1 MSMQVKNYAIAG
13 GTSGIGKALA
23 EQLLAEGHRVFVCS
37 RKAEGLLSGAEHIIW
52 DALEEQAPAG
62 LPEVL
67 HGVVYTPGSIN
78 LRMFRSLKT
87 SDFQHDF
94 SISVLGAVR
103 FLQAV
108 HPALKA
114 SGSGSAVLFST
125 VAVGQGMP
133 FHASVAAAKGAVEGL
148 VRSLAA
154 EWAPVVRVNAI
165 APSLVETPMAA
176 RLLDTDAKRE
186 ASAKRHPLARYGKAE
201 EIAALAAFLLSD
213 HAGWISGQ
221 VIGADGGLSTLRT
234 Q

>member
-1 MSMQVKNYAIAG
+1 MQVKNFAIAG

-23 EQLLAEGHRVFVCS
+23 EQLIDAGHRVFVCS
-37 RKAEGLLSGAEHIIW
+37 RKAEGVPAGAEHIVW
-52 DALEEQAPAG
+52 DALGDQAPEG
-62 LPEVL
+62 LPDTL
-67 HGVVYTPGSIN
+67 HGAVYTPGSIN
-78 LRMFRSLKT
+78 LRMFRSLKPA
-87 SDFQHDF
+87 DFQHDF
-94 SISVLGAVR
+94 NISVLGAVR

-114 SGSGSAVLFST
+114 SGNASAVLFST

-176 RLLDTDAKRE
+176 RLLDTDAKKE

-213 HAGWISGQ
+213 QASWISGQ